1 MKAIGIYKSLPVED
15 PDCLVEVEVPTP
27 EPAGRDLLV
36 RVKAVSVNP
45 VDVKVRQR
53 TAGEYADRAFW
64 VGTRPVLCKPW
75 VTLFPCL
82 RWVMKWY
89 MPATSLARM

>member
-36 RVKAVSVNP
+36 RVK
-45 VDVKVRQR
+45 RFR
-53 TAGEYADRAFW
+53 
-64 VGTRPVLCKPW
+64 
-75 VTLFPCL
+75 
-82 RWVMKWY
+82 
-89 MPATSLARM
+89 